1 MLKKL
6 RAEREVQTKIMSE
19 VASTER
25 DAGQSMTD
33 TEKEKF
39 DNASARVKEIDA
51 EIGRLEELRSL
62 QTATAIKV
70 DTNTDAEEF
79 RNYLQGK
86 EVRSQT
92 VGTNTAGGYTVGSS
106 VANQVIVAMK
116 AYSGM
121 LESASAISTS
131 TGGELSYPTLDDTD
145 NEAEIAAETDA
156 RRQGP
161 DVVFGSIPLK
171 AFVYDSGIIKISNEL
186 VKDSAV
192 NIEQIVINALSER
205 ISRKLQKDMTIGAG
219 TTEPSGIIT
228 QTTLGETAAAMAAI
242 TADELLDM
250 TFAVD
255 AAYAGKAKWMMNS
268 NTLKAISKL
277 KDGDGNYLVAN
288 AVTGVTK
295 TLFGYP
301 IVINPNMPD
310 MAASAKPIVF
320 GDLSQYMVRNV
331 EGLSIVKFNE
341 LYQETNE
348 IGYKASLRADGTLLN
363 PSAVKHLEMAAS

>member
-62 QTATAIKV
+62 QTATASKV

-363 PSAVKHLEMAAS
+363 PSAVKHLLMA